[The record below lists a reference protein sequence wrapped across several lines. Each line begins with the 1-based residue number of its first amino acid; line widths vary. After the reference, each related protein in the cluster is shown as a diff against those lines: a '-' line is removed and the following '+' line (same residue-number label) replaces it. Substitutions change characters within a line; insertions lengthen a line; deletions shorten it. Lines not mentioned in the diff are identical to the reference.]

1 MTTEVEEKTVF
12 KFTELSDSAKESA
25 IERYAMPDYDWWDDT
40 IDDYKSDPDVKAKGY
55 DIDEIYFSG
64 FSSQGDGACWKGR
77 VFLKPW
83 ITTHMVAPEDAV
95 KREILLALI
104 EEGWISSSAKITT
117 AGRYSHSYTMSIDDI
132 PQYTEDNDGDG
143 LLAIEGLFKDA
154 RVGDLFDAIG
164 GQAAIDALEAD
175 ILSACREL
183 ADTIYSDLE
192 SEHDGY
198 FEEDAFADTAAVN
211 EWEFDENGVLI

>member
-12 KFTELSDSAKESA
+12 KFTELSQSAKDAA
-25 IERYAMPDYDWWDDT
+25 IGRYAMPDYDWWDDT

-117 AGRYSHSYTMSIDDI
+117 AGRYSHSYTMGIGTINTHWNDD
-132 PQYTEDNDGDG
+132 TEGCIE
-143 LLAIEGLFKDA
+143 AEGLFQGA
-154 RVGDLFDAIG
+154 QIVALLEAIAG
-164 GQAAIDALEAD
+164 FSTLDDLEAD

-198 FEEDAFADTAAVN
+198 FEEDAFADTAAVS
-211 EWEFDENGVLI
+211 EWEFDENGVLV